1 MKLTHLQET
10 FVQSLLDLYG
20 ELNGPIHYSVLA
32 NRIGVSPFTAYG
44 LLRLLEK
51 KGLVISQYRLDSDKL
66 VVGRS
71 VASDYRVEGHGYPL
85 GSNAAG
91 RFYARITGE

>member
-1 MKLTHLQET
+1 MKLTHRQET

-51 KGLVISQYRLDSDKL
+51 KGLVISQYHLNSGKL

-71 VASDYRVEGHGYPL
+71 VASDY
-85 GSNAAG
+85 
-91 RFYARITGE
+91 